1 MTSTSEWS
9 SNTEL
14 QSLCKYLLETR
25 FWEHVIA
32 HLLVQEEECNWF
44 NVVLLYG
51 RRPNTHQLA
60 CREDNIP
67 FYPVHVILPATE
79 WRTDESFLKVLSVYL
94 LSEKSC
100 TIFSVPALNMSY
112 NYGYSYKW
120 SKKFVCLSKTV
131 FHMKG

>member
-1 MTSTSEWS
+1 MTSTFEWS

-112 NYGYSYKW
+112 NYGYSYK
-120 SKKFVCLSKTV
+120 
-131 FHMKG
+131 